1 MILDSHL
8 VLVNL
13 MFLSPHH
20 KLPQMHSSY
29 RMAFHLLRVPTIQL
43 HNCIMY
49 VCERGREGMERE
61 REGGREG
68 EKVCGGR
75 GRKEGEKQ
83 MSER

>member
-1 MILDSHL
+1 
-8 VLVNL
+8 

-49 VCERGREGMERE
+49 VCEREGAGGEGEREGRRE
-61 REGGREG
+61 GGEGGREG
-68 EKVCGGR
+68 EREGGKERRYVERER
-75 GRKEGEKQ
+75 GRKANE
-83 MSER
+83 